1 LILSFIEQYMLE
13 KIKTKI
19 FWKRFWYELRILIQ
33 VVFLFLTAVAIF
45 YNWIN
50 PLFTPLMWIRFFD
63 QVFDKNRTVVFQK
76 DWVDIQDI
84 SKNVVYAVFAWE
96 DQKFLDHFG
105 FDFESLYNALEYNIK
120 NQSISLW
127 WSTISQQTAK
137 NIFLRPWRSFV
148 RKWLEVYFTLL
159 IEAFWS
165 KERILEVYLNI
176 IEFWDGIYGIEAAS
190 QHYFKKSASKLT
202 SSQAALLSAMLP
214 NPRYYQDNLRD
225 YRLLRRKNK
234 ILQNMSKIK
243 RYKDSKEFIWSF
255 GE

>member
-1 LILSFIEQYMLE
+1 MFE

-19 FWKRFWYELRILIQ
+19 FWKKLWYEIRILIQ
-33 VVFLFLTAVAIF
+33 AFFLFLTAMAIF
-45 YNWIN
+45 YNWVN
-50 PLFTPLMWIRFFD
+50 PPITPLMWIRFFD
-63 QVFDKNRTVVFQK
+63 QVFDKNRDVVFQK

-84 SKNVVYAVFAWE
+84 SKNVIYAVFAWE
-96 DQKFLDHFG
+96 DQKFLDHFW

-137 NIFLRPWRSFV
+137 NVFLWPGRSFV
-148 RKWLEVYFTLL
+148 RKWLEAYLTLL

-176 IEFWDGIYGIEAAS
+176 IEFWDWIYGIESAS
-190 QHYFKKSASKLT
+190 QNYFNKSASKLT

-214 NPRYYQDNLRD
+214 NPRYYEDNLRD
-225 YRLLRRKNK
+225 YRLLKRKDK

-243 RYKDSKEFIWSF
+243 RYKDSKEFIWSLW
-255 GE
+255 E

>member
-1 LILSFIEQYMLE
+1 MFE

-19 FWKRFWYELRILIQ
+19 FWKKLLYEIRILIQ
-33 VVFLFLTAVAIF
+33 AVFLFLTAMAIF
-45 YNWIN
+45 YNWVN
-50 PLFTPLMWIRFFD
+50 PPITPLMWIRFFD
-63 QVFDKNRTVVFQK
+63 QVFDKNRDVVFQK
-76 DWVDIQDI
+76 KWVDIQDI
-84 SKNVVYAVFAWE
+84 SKNVIYAVFAWE
-96 DQKFLDHFG
+96 DQKFLDHFW

-137 NIFLRPWRSFV
+137 NVFLWPGRSFV
-148 RKWLEVYFTLL
+148 RKWLEAYFTLL

-176 IEFWDGIYGIEAAS
+176 IEFWDWIYGIESAS
-190 QHYFKKSASKLT
+190 QNYFNKSASKLT

>member
-1 LILSFIEQYMLE
+1 MW
-13 KIKTKI
+13 KNIKKKI
-19 FWKRFWYELRILIQ
+19 FRKKTWKILKNLIQ
-33 VVFLFLTAVAIF
+33 IVFLFLTFLAVV
-45 YNWIN
+45 YRWVN
-50 PLFTPLMWIRFFD
+50 PPITPLMWIRFFD
-63 QVFDKNRTVVFQK
+63 QVFDKERDVVFQK

-84 SKNVVYAVFAWE
+84 SKNVIYAVFAWE
-96 DQKFLDHFG
+96 DQKFLDHFW
-105 FDFESLYNALEYNIK
+105 FDFESLYSALEYNIK

-137 NIFLRPWRSFV
+137 NVFLWPGRSFV
-148 RKWLEVYFTLL
+148 RKWLEAYFTLL

-176 IEFWDGIYGIEAAS
+176 IEFWDGIYGIQSAS
-190 QHYFKKSASKLT
+190 QNYFNKPASKLT
-202 SSQAALLSAMLP
+202 SSQAALLSALLP

-234 ILQNMSKIK
+234 ILNSMSKIK
-243 RYKDSKEFIWSF
+243 RYKDSKEFIWSL

>member
-1 LILSFIEQYMLE
+1 ML
-13 KIKTKI
+13 KKLQTKI
-19 FWKRFWYELRILIQ
+19 FLQKIWKILKNIIQ
-33 VVFLFLTAVAIF
+33 IVFLFLTFLAVV
-45 YNWIN
+45 YRWIN
-50 PLFTPLMWIRFFD
+50 PPITPLMWIRLLD
-63 QVFDKNRTVVFQK
+63 QIFDKDRDVVFQK

-84 SKNVVYAVFAWE
+84 SKNVIYAVFAWE
-96 DQKFLDHFG
+96 DQKFLDHFW

-120 NQSISLW
+120 NQSVSLW

-137 NIFLRPWRSFV
+137 NVFLRPGRSFV
-148 RKWLEVYFTLL
+148 RKWLEAYFTLL

-176 IEFWDGIYGIEAAS
+176 IEFWDGIYGIESAS
-190 QHYFKKSASKLT
+190 QNYFNKPASKLT

-234 ILQNMSKIK
+234 ILNSMYKIK
-243 RYKDSKEFIWSF
+243 RYKDSKEFIWSLS
-255 GE
+255 E